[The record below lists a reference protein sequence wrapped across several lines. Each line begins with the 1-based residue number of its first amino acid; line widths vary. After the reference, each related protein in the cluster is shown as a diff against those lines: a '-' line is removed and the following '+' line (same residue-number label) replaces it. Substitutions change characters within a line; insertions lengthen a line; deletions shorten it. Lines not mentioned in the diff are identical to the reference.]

1 MTVHLNSHFRL
12 PIKWLKRA
20 SSKLNK
26 PFCLPCKGCGSPVET
41 SAQSAEAPTEPT
53 GETVSATCRT
63 QRDCE
68 RRQGN
73 RVLAVFGAFCLL
85 LGGSTI
91 VQLPLTKYKIY
102 LTFSKST
109 SVFSILSYFA
119 KLPTS
124 II

>member
-1 MTVHLNSHFRL
+1 MIYHREFRL
-12 PIKWLKRA
+12 SIKWLKRA

-53 GETVSATCRT
+53 GKTVSATCCTR
-63 QRDCE
+63 RNCE

-85 LGGSTI
+85 FGGSTI